1 MKSVSLKKSLSSTQA
16 RLKKKKQVEDA
27 TAHQQAK
34 GVTGKGPAKRQNPR
48 RSTNPFQASDR
59 ILLIGEGNFSFAVA
73 LLQHPAPLDH
83 LPPANIT
90 ATALD
95 TEEECHTK
103 YPDAEQNVRV
113 LREKGTQVLFGVD
126 ATRLEKTSALKGKV
140 FDRIVWNFPHAGK
153 GITDQNRNILSN
165 QILILGFLRS
175 AARYLVRGPAPQL
188 QPSRKR
194 NRPSSDDEWTDGDN
208 DQTIDGRARGTILI
222 TLRNVPPYTEWNVPK
237 LAKSPPPPPR
247 SSADIAN
254 PHYIIF
260 RSFVFNRTDWKG
272 FEHRMTKGER
282 VHGEGKTGEGGEDR
296 TWEFYLKG

>member
-1 MKSVSLKKSLSSTQA
+1 MGG
-16 RLKKKKQVEDA
+16 R
-27 TAHQQAK
+27 
-34 GVTGKGPAKRQNPR
+34 
-48 RSTNPFQASDR
+48 
-59 ILLIGEGNFSFAVA
+59 
-73 LLQHPAPLDH
+73 AP
-83 LPPANIT
+83 P
-90 ATALD
+90 
-95 TEEECHTK
+95 
-103 YPDAEQNVRV
+103 Q
-113 LREKGTQVLFGVD
+113 
-126 ATRLEKTSALKGKV
+126 
-140 FDRIVWNFPHAGK
+140 GK